1 MKQIISL
8 LPDVYAAQLD
18 QKLLETVEEI
28 RLAVG
33 VPLWLRRGNTEKFL
47 WPKMTQPQLERVLHA
62 ACQQSIYAYT
72 ETLRNGYI
80 TLDSGHR
87 VGICGFGVVRNGEVL
102 NIHTP
107 SSMLIRVA
115 HEVPGCASHLID
127 QLQGSTLIIGPP
139 GSGKTT
145 LLRDCI
151 RLLSDQKQM
160 RIGVVDE
167 RGEIAACRNGVPQL
181 EIGKRTDVM
190 INVPK
195 ADAMTMLLRTMSVQ
209 WIAVDEIT
217 SPQDCEVMEQA
228 SFCGVHLLATAH
240 STSMQELYARP
251 LYRKLMERHIFS
263 YVVTME
269 KDKTYHIE
277 EVQN

>member
-18 QKLLETVEEI
+18 KNLLETVEEI
-28 RLAVG
+28 RLAAG
-33 VPLWLRRGNTEKFL
+33 VPLWLRTRDAEKSI

-80 TLDSGHR
+80 TMENGHR
-87 VGICGFGVVRNGEVL
+87 IGICGFGVVRNGEVL
-102 NIHTP
+102 NVHTP

-115 HEVPGCASHLID
+115 HAIPGCAADLVDH
-127 QLQGSTLIIGPP
+127 LQGSALIIGPP

-167 RGEIAACRNGVPQL
+167 RGEIAACRNGIPQL

-190 INVPK
+190 VNVPK
-195 ADAMTMLLRTMSVQ
+195 AEAMTMLLRTMSLQ

-228 SFCGVHLLATAH
+228 SFCGVSLLATAH
-240 STSMQELYARP
+240 STSLQELYERP

-263 YVVTME
+263 YVVTMGR
-269 KDKTYHIE
+269 DKSYHIE
-277 EVQN
+277 EVGN